1 MNPSTE
7 TEPCC
12 SDLEL
17 DQLLLDE
24 LPPEHASRLRAHVAA
39 SPRCQARLA
48 ALDTVKRAWAER
60 APPFVPPAAAPSTNV
75 VALDAVRSRRLRLA
89 SQGMAAFAAA
99 AAVVVLV
106 QRSTDDGVRTKGPG
120 LTVALTQSKGGRAVD
135 VFAGDAIDAAVPVVA
150 HAKAQAGVH
159 VAVVVDA
166 RVVARGVADAAG
178 VVDVAFR
185 VDRAGDVVV
194 VACHEAIDAVV
205 DDVDDSALAG
215 CSRDTFALRVGK

>member
-1 MNPSTE
+1 MNTSAE

-24 LPPEHASRLRAHVAA
+24 LTPDHAARLRAHVAS

-60 APPFVPPAAAPSTNV
+60 APPFVPPASAPVRNV

-89 SQGMAAFAAA
+89 SQTMAALAAA

-106 QRSTDDGVRTKGPG
+106 QRNADDGVRTKGPG
-120 LTVALTQSKGGRAVD
+120 LTVALTQSHAGRDVD
-135 VFAGDAIDAAVPVVA
+135 VFAGDAVDAAADVVA
-150 HAKAQAGVH
+150 HAKAAAGVH

-185 VDRAGDVVV
+185 VDRAVDVVV
-194 VACHEAIDAVV
+194 VACVEAVRADVV
-205 DDVDDSALAG
+205 DVDADLVG
-215 CSRDTFALRVGK
+215 CSRDVFALKVRP